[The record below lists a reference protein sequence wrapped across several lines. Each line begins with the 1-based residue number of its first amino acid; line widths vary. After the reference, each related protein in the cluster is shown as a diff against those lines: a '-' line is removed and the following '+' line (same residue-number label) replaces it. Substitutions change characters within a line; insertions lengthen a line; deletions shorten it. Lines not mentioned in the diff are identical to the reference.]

1 MFIGLAF
8 VLAFLSFLVLA
19 LARHPI
25 YGVCAYLAV
34 FFVHPPSRWWA
45 QSLPD
50 LRWSLLSAGVTLL
63 AFMIHQKKLEPQKSW
78 ASSGIGLLFIAYCL
92 WLWIQMFWA
101 IDFDLHLEA
110 TIQYTKYLLAFY
122 FVYRAAGSDEHRTW
136 LLMAYVFG
144 CATLGIMGLY
154 SDNFVDGRLNGVGGP
169 GIDDA
174 NSLSMVLGTGTIV
187 GAMLTLSL
195 RGWRRIAVIVS
206 MPFIINGLILG
217 GSRGAFLAV
226 TVGGLVLMVLKPGK
240 YRRVFWLFAIVGI
253 GLAVSLMDKRFID
266 RMMTIETAV
275 EDVADADLSAQ
286 SRVELQKAQFQMFA
300 RYPFG
305 SGHKGTALLASQFLD
320 EKWMAHDEF
329 GRNTGMR
336 SSHNTFLTTLVEQGI
351 VGATLYLSIVGWWL
365 LSVFRLWRLRRLG
378 MNSDLVSQGA
388 ALAGAIA
395 VVLFAGN
402 FTDYLMAEI
411 QFWLFAMLAA
421 LLASSPEL
429 RTVSQA
435 PPPSRSVG
443 ETQLRGQP

>member
-1 MFIGLAF
+1 
-8 VLAFLSFLVLA
+8 
-19 LARHPI
+19 
-25 YGVCAYLAV
+25 
-34 FFVHPPSRWWA
+34 
-45 QSLPD
+45 
-50 LRWSLLSAGVTLL
+50 
-63 AFMIHQKKLEPQKSW
+63 
-78 ASSGIGLLFIAYCL
+78 
-92 WLWIQMFWA
+92 
-101 IDFDLHLEA
+101 
-110 TIQYTKYLLAFY
+110 
-122 FVYRAAGSDEHRTW
+122 
-136 LLMAYVFG
+136 
-144 CATLGIMGLY
+144 
-154 SDNFVDGRLNGVGGP
+154 
-169 GIDDA
+169 
-174 NSLSMVLGTGTIV
+174 
-187 GAMLTLSL
+187 LSL
-195 RGWRRIAVIVS
+195 RGWRRIAVIAS
-206 MPFIINGLILG
+206 MPFILNGLILG

-226 TVGGLVLMVLKPGK
+226 TVGGLVLMLLKPAQHK
-240 YRRVFWLFAIVGI
+240 RVFWVFAIVGV

-320 EKWMAHDEF
+320 EKWMAHDEY

-351 VGATLYLSIVGWWL
+351 VGATLYLSMVGWWL

-429 RTVSQA
+429 RTVSKA
-435 PPPSRSVG
+435 TPPSRTVG